1 MKWKDGDVEE
11 AEREARVAR
20 ERQPGSRARTITF
33 TDDAA
38 PSANRDVFM
47 AASAPDT
54 GSQTQGTSAAS
65 RQPSPREE
73 KRGGLGERSPVSKG
87 RRCR

>member
-1 MKWKDGDVEE
+1 MVMWRKV
-11 AEREARVAR
+11 EREARVAR

-38 PSANRDVFM
+38 AAASRDVFM

-54 GSQTQGTSAAS
+54 GSQTQGTSAVS
-65 RQPSPREE
+65 RHRARRKEE
-73 KRGGLGERSPVSKG
+73 D
-87 RRCR
+87 